1 MCGIRYRCIILLK
14 KKYRISHSY
23 DINIFLYS
31 KASYFIQEAAQ
42 ILNLTSPA
50 GLIEI
55 VGFSKTKQTRSLNVI
70 FH

>member
-1 MCGIRYRCIILLK
+1 MK
-14 KKYRISHSY
+14 KKYKISHSC

-31 KASYFIQEAAQ
+31 KASNIFIQEAAQ

-55 VGFSKTKQTRSLNVI
+55 VGFSKTKQTPSLNVI

>member
-1 MCGIRYRCIILLK
+1 MVLGIGVWFNEEKIASL
-14 KKYRISHSY
+14 RIQEY
-23 DINIFLYS
+23 VYVTWMWYFIYI
-31 KASYFIQEAAQ
+31 FIQEAAQ

-55 VGFSKTKQTRSLNVI
+55 VGFSKTKQTPSLNVI